1 MATLIWVIIA
11 IVVLAAIALVAVGV
25 RKRRTAMLRDR
36 FGPEYDRVV
45 ENRNDQRAA
54 EADLR
59 AREKQRAQFDIKPL
73 PEADRLR
80 FAGEWRDVQELF
92 VEQPAQ
98 AATAAD
104 TLITR
109 VMETRGY
116 PMQDF
121 DAQAE
126 LVSVDHP
133 DTVENYRFAHA
144 VRERSQTQQVSTED
158 LREALLRYR
167 SLFDELLRPDGNGA
181 AGGAIG
187 QAQPAGVSSRQRVAA
202 GPEAQDLGTSATGPA
217 DDPAAMES
225 DGVGPADPDP
235 DYPDYHD
242 QRIGRREGR

>member
-1 MATLIWVIIA
+1 MATLVWVVIA
-11 IVVLAAIALVAVGV
+11 IVVLAAIALVAVGA

-45 ENRNDQRAA
+45 ESRDDQRAA
-54 EADLR
+54 EAELR
-59 AREKQRAQFDIKPL
+59 GREKLRAQFDIKPL
-73 PEADRLR
+73 PEATRLR
-80 FAGEWRDVQELF
+80 FAGEWRDVQEMF

-109 VMETRGY
+109 VMEARGY

-126 LVSVDHP
+126 LISVDHP
-133 DTVENYRFAHA
+133 GTVENYRFAHA
-144 VRERSQTQQVSTED
+144 VRQRSQTQQVSTED

-167 SLFDELLRPDGNGA
+167 SLFDELLRPESNGA
-181 AGGAIG
+181 DGAM
-187 QAQPAGVSSRQRVAA
+187 A
-202 GPEAQDLGTSATGPA
+202 
-217 DDPAAMES
+217 S
-225 DGVGPADPDP
+225 DGAGPADPDP
-235 DYPDYHD
+235 DPDLDPDPDPDLGLDPDLDLGPDYRD